1 MTTFLYLTNP
11 IYEPARVAEE
21 ERDVI
26 WWSTHS
32 EAKAG
37 DTAIVYVN
45 GVGIS
50 HVWTILED
58 AFKSPDWHYAAAVGH
73 EFDLKSPITMHDLL
87 EEFTLEEFPALKQRL
102 RGLRAMKL
110 ADKIE
115 QRLMKMCLARRLS
128 PSVKRAAKAR
138 VKKKAANK
146 VPKSPKSSK
155 RKR

>member
-1 MTTFLYLTNP
+1 MTTFLYVTSP

-21 ERDVI
+21 GGKAF

-45 GVGIS
+45 GQGIS

-58 AFKSPDWHYAAAVGH
+58 AFKAPQWHYAAAVGH
-73 EFDLKSPITMHDLL
+73 EFDLTTPLTMLELL
-87 EEFTLEEFPALKQRL
+87 DEFTLDEFPALKQRL
-102 RGLRAMKL
+102 RGFRAIKL

-115 QRLMKMCLARRLS
+115 RKLLQLCKSRRQNKTVARKATKK
-128 PSVKRAAKAR
+128 PKKR
-138 VKKKAANK
+138 
-146 VPKSPKSSK
+146 SGGS
-155 RKR
+155 